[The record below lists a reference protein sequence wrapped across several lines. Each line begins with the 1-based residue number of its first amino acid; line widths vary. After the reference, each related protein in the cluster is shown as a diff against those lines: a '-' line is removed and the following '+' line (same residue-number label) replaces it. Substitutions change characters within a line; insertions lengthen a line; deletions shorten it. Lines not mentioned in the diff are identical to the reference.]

1 MKLINDF
8 GGEER
13 ERVRGECRRYKII
26 IKPIRDIRVV
36 VFVTK
41 ALMDKRR
48 KKQKQKNLKCLGK
61 IVFFIPVYI

>member
-1 MKLINDF
+1 MTRAT
-8 GGEER
+8 E
-13 ERVRGECRRYKII
+13 II

-48 KKQKQKNLKCLGK
+48 KKQKQKNLKFLGK
-61 IVFFIPVYI
+61 IVFFITVYI